1 MADYPCPPIL
11 NDVPQPEFLVSCAL
25 LLIQRRVAGS
35 RYPSAESR
43 LPESLHFA
51 ESDVI
56 VGVVRVR
63 SVHKV
68 VYGHNGDWAAA

>member
-1 MADYPCPPIL
+1 M
-11 NDVPQPEFLVSCAL
+11 SAL
-25 LLIQRRVAGS
+25 
-35 RYPSAESR
+35 YPSAESR
-43 LPESLHFA
+43 LPKSLHFA

-68 VYGHNGDWAAA
+68 VYGHKGDWAAA